1 MKCDLC
7 DKMPMFGNN
16 VSHSKRHT
24 KRRWMPNI
32 HPVTLTIDGKRK
44 RMTVCTR
51 CLRTHHKAARAAVV
65 PVTTA

>member
-7 DKMPMFGNN
+7 DKTPMFGNN

-51 CLRTHHKAARAAVV
+51 CLRTHHKAARATTA
-65 PVTTA
+65 PVTTE

>member
-7 DKMPMFGNN
+7 DKTPQSGNN

-32 HPVTLTIDGKRK
+32 HRVTLIVDGKKK
-44 RMTVCTR
+44 RLTLCTR
-51 CLRTHHKAARAAVV
+51 CLRTQHKLARTQ
-65 PVTTA
+65 PTTTN